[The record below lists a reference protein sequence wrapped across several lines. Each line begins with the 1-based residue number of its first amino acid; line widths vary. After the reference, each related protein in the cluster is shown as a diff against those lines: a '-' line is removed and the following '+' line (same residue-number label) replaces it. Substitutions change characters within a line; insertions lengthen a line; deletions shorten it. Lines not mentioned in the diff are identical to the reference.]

1 MFDFVIGGDN
11 FCSVAVD
18 DVTDDVIDGSETM
31 PWMLSSLNYPEGKS
45 MDICRTYKEQDING
59 MASKIQRA

>member
-1 MFDFVIGGDN
+1 MSHNGVDCLMFDFVIGGDN

-31 PWMLSSLNYPEGKS
+31 P
-45 MDICRTYKEQDING
+45 
-59 MASKIQRA
+59 